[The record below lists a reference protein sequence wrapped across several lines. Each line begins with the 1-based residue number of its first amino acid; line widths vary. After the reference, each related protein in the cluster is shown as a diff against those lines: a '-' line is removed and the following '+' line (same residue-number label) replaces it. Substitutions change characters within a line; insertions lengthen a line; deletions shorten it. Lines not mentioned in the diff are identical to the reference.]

1 MGIHPTAIIDKRAKI
16 GSENEIGPYVVIE
29 GEVTIGNNNYIG
41 PGTIITG
48 NTTIGD
54 NNQIHGHVYIGNL
67 PQDVAFK
74 NSRTY
79 VIIGNNNIIREFAT
93 IHRGT
98 KEESKTIIGN
108 NNFLM
113 VASHVAHN
121 CILGNNIVMVN
132 AASLGGYVE
141 VHDHAFLGGFVIV
154 HQFCRIGS
162 YTMSGILTKVVK
174 DVPPFMLVDGNPA
187 KVRGTN
193 VVGLKRKGFNNKR
206 REVIKKAYKILYRSG
221 YKLSHSLEILNNEVS
236 RLTEEDPESAK
247 DIEMLVGF
255 IKNSKRGI
263 VLKSEKE

>member
-1 MGIHPTAIIDKRAKI
+1 MGIHPTAIIDKRAEI
-16 GSENEIGPYVVIE
+16 GANNEIGPYVVIE
-29 GEVTIGNNNYIG
+29 GNVIIGDNNYIG

-48 NTTIGD
+48 YTTIG
-54 NNQIHGHVYIGNL
+54 NNNKIHGHVYIGNL

-98 KEESKTIIGN
+98 KEESKTVIGD

-162 YTMSGILTKVVK
+162 YTMSGVLTKIVK
-174 DVPPFMLVDGNPA
+174 DIPPFMLVDGNPA

-193 VVGLKRKGFNNKR
+193 IVGLRRKGFNSER
-206 REVIKKAYKILYRSG
+206 REVIRKAYKILYRSG
-221 YKLSHSLEILNNEVS
+221 YKLSHSI
-236 RLTEEDPESAK
+236 EELKKLMEKQEPKSK
-247 DIEMLVGF
+247 DDLKMIIDF
-255 IKNSKRGI
+255 ISNSKRGI